1 MQNKLCRNEGLIYQ
15 IEFRRYYAVLFLLF
29 SFLFCTSAVVQHKGI
44 YSFYSQI
51 IKDSFE
57 VYIDTSPNFKS
68 DGTASVVFYLDAN
81 LALGEE
87 VRSRID
93 STKTNTLF
101 VGVGHIGNYRKLR
114 RRDFI
119 PPKLMNGEWQ
129 QSTDENFG
137 QAANF
142 YTFMKEKLV
151 PFVNARYPNNR
162 QFSIIGH
169 SLSGLFVYY
178 ALLQDTPLFKN
189 YVALSPS
196 LWVNHSTIFEYE
208 NQFFEI
214 HKTLDDLTLYHTWGG
229 LERLNKIR
237 FASKR
242 MNTVFYERKYLGLN
256 YKFRELAWKG
266 HNDSVDPA
274 LSYIFKEVD
283 F

>member
-1 MQNKLCRNEGLIYQ
+1 MLFKMNAFRVTCIVFILKL
-15 IEFRRYYAVLFLLF
+15 AVIDVFALD
-29 SFLFCTSAVVQHKGI
+29 SAYKQVV
-44 YSFYSQI
+44 YSDLV
-51 IKDSFE
+51 KDSFE
-57 VYIDTSPNFKS
+57 VYVDTSPNFKS
-68 DGTASVVFYLDAN
+68 DGRASVVFYLDAN

-87 VRSRID
+87 VRRRID

-129 QSTDENFG
+129 QSADKNFG

-142 YTFMKEKLV
+142 YKFMKEELM
-151 PFVNARYPNNR
+151 PFINVRYPNNGEY
-162 QFSIIGH
+162 SLIGH

-178 ALLQDTPLFKN
+178 TLLQGTPLFKN

-196 LWVNHSTIFEYE
+196 LWVNHSNIFEYE
-208 NQFFEI
+208 NQFFET
-214 HKTLDDLTLYHTWGG
+214 HKTLDNLTLYHAWGG
-229 LERLNKIR
+229 LERFNKIR
-237 FASKR
+237 FTSRR
-242 MNTVFYERKYLGLN
+242 MNIVLYERKYFGLN

-266 HNDSVDPA
+266 HNGSAGPA
-274 LSYIFKEVD
+274 LSYIFEEVD